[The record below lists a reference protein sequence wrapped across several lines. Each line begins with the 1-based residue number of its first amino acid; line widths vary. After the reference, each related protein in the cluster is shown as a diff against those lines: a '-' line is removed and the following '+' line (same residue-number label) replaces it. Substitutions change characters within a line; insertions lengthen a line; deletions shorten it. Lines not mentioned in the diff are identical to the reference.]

1 MEKTNAAKHA
11 YCIIAHN
18 EPGIL
23 QSLIRCIDD
32 KRNDIFL
39 MIDKK
44 AEINLFK
51 DIKTQHA
58 GLYYAERVNII
69 WGDVSQIKAELTV
82 FECAFKH
89 GPYKIY
95 HLLSGVDLPIKSQD
109 YIHEFIDM
117 NPNTEFL
124 SFDDANRKAI
134 EIKTRYYHF
143 LIQYARHP
151 VFIIQRIVHYVRII
165 SIKLQQLLGIKR
177 SYPIELHKGANWCSI
192 TNALCGYMLSKKS
205 ELLTMFK
212 YSFCGDEIFLQ
223 SLVWNSEFR
232 DHVANDKGKYN
243 VSLREIDWN
252 RGGPYTWGS
261 ALGKSERM
269 NDLKTLQ
276 NSSNLFARKFSAKYG
291 WIITEVEKLV
301 SLRVSD

>member
-1 MEKTNAAKHA
+1 MKSTNATKHA

-18 EPGIL
+18 EPCVL
-23 QSLIRCIDD
+23 KSLIQCIDD

-39 MIDKK
+39 MIDQK

-51 DIKTQHA
+51 DIKTKHA
-58 GLYYAERVNII
+58 GLYFAERISII

-82 FECAFKH
+82 LECAFTH

-109 YIHEFIDM
+109 YIHEFINK
-117 NPNTEFL
+117 NPNTEFI
-124 SFDDANRKAI
+124 SFDDVNRNAL
-134 EIKTRYYHF
+134 EWKTCYYHF
-143 LIQYARHP
+143 LIRYARHP
-151 VFIIQRIVHYVRII
+151 NHIVKRIVHYARII
-165 SIKLQQLLGIKR
+165 SIKIQQILGVKR
-177 SYPIELHKGANWCSI
+177 IYPIELFKGPNWCSI
-192 TNALCGYMLSKKS
+192 TNELCEYMLSQKS

-212 YSFCGDEIFLQ
+212 YTFCCDEVFLQ

-232 DHVANDKGKYN
+232 GHVANVNGNKN
-243 VSLREIDWN
+243 VSLREIDWK

-261 ALGKSERM
+261 AMEESERV
-269 NDLKTLQ
+269 NDLNTLQ
-276 NSSNLFARKFSAKYG
+276 NSTNLFARKFSAKYG

-301 SLRVSD
+301 NIHTID